1 MTESAAMADSANS
14 ESLGKPVEL
23 AGIKE
28 YGEKGKRKKGKK
40 ERTERNW
47 FLSMYCTNLQKDD
60 WEDKNT
66 VHTYRTYVQ
75 YLYIRMYSLVCTPS
89 SYDLVE
95 FRVRVLDW
103 CVCGDPKTGGS

>member
-14 ESLGKPVEL
+14 ESLGKPVES

-47 FLSMYCTNLQKDD
+47 FFEYVLYKPPKRRLGRQEYSTYIPYIR
-60 WEDKNT
+60 T
-66 VHTYRTYVQ
+66 VFIYTYVFPS
-75 YLYIRMYSLVCTPS
+75 LYT
-89 SYDLVE
+89 
-95 FRVRVLDW
+95 
-103 CVCGDPKTGGS
+103 